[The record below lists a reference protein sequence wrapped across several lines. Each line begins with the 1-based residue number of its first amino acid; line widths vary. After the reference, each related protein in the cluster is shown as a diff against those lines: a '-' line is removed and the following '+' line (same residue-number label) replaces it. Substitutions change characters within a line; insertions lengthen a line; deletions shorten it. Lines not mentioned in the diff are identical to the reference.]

1 MPDSAFRLNRESL
14 PVRRHQ
20 PNLGE
25 HSNDILRK
33 AGFND
38 SEIQKILN

>member
-20 PNLGE
+20 PKLGE
-25 HSNDILRK
+25 HSKNILRE
-33 AGFND
+33 AGFKD
-38 SEIQKILN
+38 SEILKILN